1 VATGG
6 GVANHFPR
14 PPGTKP
20 GSPVRVVPP
29 AESVSLPDGIARTD
43 VADFLL
49 GEVTGA
55 GHPRAKVTI
64 TAA

>member
-1 VATGG
+1 VTYWSHVNLPSLPYG
-6 GVANHFPR
+6 P
-14 PPGTKP
+14 
-20 GSPVRVVPP
+20 PVRVVPT
-29 AESVSLPDGIARTD
+29 AESVSLSDGIARTD